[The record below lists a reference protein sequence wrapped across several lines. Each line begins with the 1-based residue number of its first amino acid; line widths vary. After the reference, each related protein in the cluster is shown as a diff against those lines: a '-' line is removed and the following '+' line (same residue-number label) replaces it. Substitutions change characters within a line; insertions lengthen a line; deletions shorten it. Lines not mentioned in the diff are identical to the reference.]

1 MVCCAVLSNVQPVKV
16 SIAYCRLAKY
26 PDLRE
31 LHRMSAMLPQESS
44 SSGSSSESS
53 SESEDSE
60 EELRNKEIKQL
71 EKEVGFL

>member
-1 MVCCAVLSNVQPVKV
+1 
-16 SIAYCRLAKY
+16 
-26 PDLRE
+26 
-31 LHRMSAMLPQESS
+31 MSAMLPQESS